1 MKYSVYQIRITKDQM
16 DLINKEGFDAVPA
29 KKAHL
34 DMDMDFSGKKIGS
47 LAADA
52 LDAGY
57 YTHVA
62 NIEAD
67 DLNRVF
73 EIGNIGP
80 EANIERI
87 AQMHSLSVGDILID
101 EAGSKSVI
109 AAFGFKEVA

>member
-1 MKYSVYQIRITKDQM
+1 MKFAVHQIRITKAQM

-34 DMDMDFSGKKIGS
+34 DMDMDFAGTKIGS

-67 DLNRVF
+67 NLNQVF

-80 EANIERI
+80 EGNIERI
-87 AQMHSLSVGDILID
+87 AQMHSLSVGDILIAED
-101 EAGSKSVI
+101 GSKSVI